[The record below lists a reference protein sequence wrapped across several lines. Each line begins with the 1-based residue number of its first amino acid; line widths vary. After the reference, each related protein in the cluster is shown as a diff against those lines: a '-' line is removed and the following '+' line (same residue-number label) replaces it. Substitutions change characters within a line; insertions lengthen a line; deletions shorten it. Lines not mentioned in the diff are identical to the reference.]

1 MENIKFIEHLY
12 LGENIEYEALY
23 QLKKKL
29 NDEPI
34 KANVFVITISANEH
48 DQLDIYHSKYLIQR
62 FYKKNPPY
70 VIGIAKK
77 HGDAVALVAQI
88 VQECLT
94 KRGDVDLK
102 AYLIGE

>member
-1 MENIKFIEHLY
+1 MENIKFYEQLY
-12 LGENIEYEALY
+12 LSENIERETLY
-23 QLKKKL
+23 QLKRTL

-34 KANVFVITISANEH
+34 KANVFVITISSNEH

-62 FYKKNPPY
+62 FYRKHPPY

-77 HGDAVALVAQI
+77 HDDAVAMVEQI
-88 VQECLT
+88 VQECIT